1 LRGTRFL
8 RESLAVASHAEPP
21 TGRSPWQ
28 EAIADLRQ
36 AATAFVATFRSRE
49 LGRTQLAFAAF
60 NLLEWG
66 GGIALFVFAF
76 QIGGVAAVGLSA
88 LALQIPAGIIAPFAS
103 VLVDRI
109 DRRRLLIAVMA
120 SLTLLTA
127 GAGAAML
134 LGAPTW
140 LAFALAASSGWAL
153 TLVRPTYS
161 ALLPWLARSP
171 QELTTSYAAMGLI
184 ESISI
189 FIGPL
194 LAGVVFAYAGSR
206 SLSGPGLA
214 YIVFSILT
222 LAGVVSVWS
231 TRESNESAEEADK
244 APFRAP
250 DLWAGFSYVVGDD
263 RRRLLVSLAGSSMFM
278 LGILDTI
285 IVVLAL
291 DVLHAGDAG
300 VGFLNAAMGAGSIVG
315 ATVAMVAVQRQR
327 LHPMMQAG
335 LLTTGL
341 PLAVVAATPLL
352 SAPMFAIS
360 GAGMQL
366 MDTSA
371 LTMLQRVVPD
381 DKLGRV
387 FGVLESLYVGLEG
400 LGALAS
406 ALLIVWIGPAWTLAV
421 ASVLLPVAGF
431 LLRRRIASL
440 DVGVRIPTEEIA
452 RLRATD
458 LFAPLPPPALERVAR
473 DLVPLDLPAGS
484 IVIREG
490 DPGSRFYVLTQG
502 RAVVSR
508 GGEVVTERGPGDY
521 FGEVALL
528 LEQPRNATVTALSD
542 IRVFVLER
550 EEFLRVVTG
559 HSGVGLKARSVAA
572 ERTVPDPPDP

>member
-1 LRGTRFL
+1 
-8 RESLAVASHAEPP
+8 VASQAEPP
-21 TGRSPWQ
+21 TRGSPWH
-28 EAIADLRQ
+28 EAVADLRQ
-36 AATAFVATFRSRE
+36 AATALVATFRSRE
-49 LGRTQLAFAAF
+49 LGRTQLAFVAF

-76 QIGGVAAVGLSA
+76 QIGGTAAVGLAA
-88 LALQIPAGIIAPFAS
+88 LALQVPAGIIAPFAS

-120 SLTLLTA
+120 SLALLTA
-127 GAGAAML
+127 AAGAAML
-134 LGAPTW
+134 LRAPTW
-140 LAFALAASSGWAL
+140 LAFTLACSSGWAL

-161 ALLPWLARSP
+161 ALMPWLARSP

-194 LAGVVFAYAGSR
+194 LAGVVFVYADTRSVSGS
-206 SLSGPGLA
+206 GLA
-214 YIVFSILT
+214 YIVFSILM
-222 LAGVVSVWS
+222 LAGVVAVWS
-231 TRESNESAEEADK
+231 TSESNERAEEADE
-244 APFRAP
+244 APFRAS

-278 LGILDTI
+278 LGVLDTI
-285 IVVLAL
+285 IVVLAFN
-291 DVLHAGDAG
+291 VLHTGEAG
-300 VGFLNAAMGAGSIVG
+300 VGFLNAVLGAGSIVG
-315 ATVAMVAVQRQR
+315 ATIAMVAGQRQR
-327 LHPMMQAG
+327 LYPTMQAG
-335 LLTTGL
+335 LLSTGV
-341 PLAVVAATPLL
+341 PLAVVAASPLL

-366 MDTSA
+366 TDVSA
-371 LTMLQRVVPD
+371 RTMLQRVVPD

-406 ALLIVWIGPAWTLAV
+406 SLLIVWIGPGWTLAV
-421 ASVLLPVAGF
+421 ASVLLPVAGL

-484 IVIREG
+484 VVIREG
-490 DPGSRFYVLTQG
+490 EPGSRFYVLTQG

-528 LEQPRNATVTALSD
+528 LEQPRNATVTALSN

-559 HSGVGLKARSVAA
+559 HGGVGLKARTVAA
-572 ERTVPDPPDP
+572 ERAVPDPPVA